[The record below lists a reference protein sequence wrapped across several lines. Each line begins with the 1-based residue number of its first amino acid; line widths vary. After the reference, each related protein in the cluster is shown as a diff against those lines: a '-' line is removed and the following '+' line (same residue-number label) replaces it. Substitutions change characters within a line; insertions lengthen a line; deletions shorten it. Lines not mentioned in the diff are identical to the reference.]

1 MSGMAGELAMAVAR
15 VGQEHRSFP
24 RIQDVEG
31 FAHFFARDGKL
42 DIASLDR
49 RDGGCTRRELLL
61 RFLVLSA
68 VLDQGP
74 DIAGVR
80 ALVRQVTNHLYRR
93 EVRFLHQPLQFF
105 RELGIAIDN
114 ILEEHKSVKASRAA
128 IWAEE
133 NQSKAQKYNLFI
145 DNSRQVLN
153 YAVFRW
159 GVPLAL
165 PLLLERDEKDEDRK
179 PTVLTAHLK
188 SWASAEE
195 MSQQLKD
202 NERYGLGKAVGD
214 KACHLF
220 AKWCVSSLPLLA
232 ENTPNWGPLSYEQ
245 PFDSNAGRVLWR
257 TGFLLRF
264 ASEKEYADQEA
275 IQKGKGKG
283 GLHHMRVT
291 NIRGM
296 KCTVELPGELRDSYV
311 TVCRDYLCTHSKA
324 PKSIQI
330 QRLPNAYLLA
340 YGKGMS
346 IADFDDGLIHIGTQ
360 FCFNHEAPKCPEC
373 PIRQLCAGACG
384 EQRLITDYRT

>member
-1 MSGMAGELAMAVAR
+1 VPATAREIVITTAR
-15 VGQEHRSFP
+15 VGQEYRSFP
-24 RIQDVEG
+24 HVQGIEA
-31 FAHFFARDGKL
+31 FAHFFGHDGNL
-42 DIASLDR
+42 DVASLDR
-49 RDGGCTRRELLL
+49 REGGCTRRELLL

-74 DIAGVR
+74 DITGVR
-80 ALVRQVTNHLYRR
+80 SLVRQVTNHLYRR

-105 RELGIAIDN
+105 RELGIAINN
-114 ILEEHKSVKASRAA
+114 ILAEHQSVKAARAA

-153 YAVFRW
+153 YAVSRW

-165 PLLLERDEKDEDRK
+165 PLLLERDEKDEERK
-179 PTVLTAHLK
+179 PAVLTAHLK
-188 SWASAEE
+188 SWSSAEQ

-202 NERYGLGKAVGD
+202 HNRYGLGKAVGD
-214 KACHLF
+214 KACHLY

-232 ENTPNWGPLSYEQ
+232 EDRPNWGPLSYEQ
-245 PFDSNAGRVLWR
+245 PFDSNTGRVLWR
-257 TGFLLRF
+257 TGFLLQF
-264 ASEKEYADQEA
+264 AGEDEYADRQV
-275 IQKGKGKG
+275 IQRRKGKG

-296 KCTVELPGELRDSYV
+296 KCTAELPPELWDSYV
-311 TVCRDYLCTHSKA
+311 TVCRDCLCTHAKA
-324 PKSIQI
+324 PKSVQI

-340 YGKGMS
+340 YGKGMG

-360 FCFNHEAPKCPEC
+360 FCFNHEVPKCPEC
-373 PIRQLCAGACG
+373 PIRQLCAGASG
-384 EQRLITDYRT
+384 EKRLITDYRT